1 MMASQSGGPAEHFVP
16 YFRLQK
22 QAFIAKLSK
31 SVVFIVLVT

>member
-1 MMASQSGGPAEHFVP
+1 MASQIGGPMKHSVP